1 MGRNDEAGDAAPI
14 ASVERALEVLD
25 AFEAGPG
32 ALTLAELSERT
43 GLYKSTILRIAET
56 LAMRGYLVREAD
68 GTYQIGPKP
77 FLLGARY
84 QSSVIPA
91 EWVLPVLRQL
101 VADTGESASFNVRNG
116 EHRVCL
122 LRVDS
127 PHLIRDHTQ
136 PGDIRPLGRGAAGKL
151 MLAFERPDDPK
162 FDPIRREGIA
172 RSDGEIEAGMAGI
185 GAPVIGSDGRLRGV
199 LTVSG
204 PSSRFTRSAVARFE
218 ATLVDAARRLT
229 ERIGGPVVRSDA
241 RKRRSLRAG
250 IDPARHAPR
259 NLPS

>member
-1 MGRNDEAGDAAPI
+1 MPRRPDALDSTPV

-25 AFEAGPG
+25 AFESGPG
-32 ALTLAELSERT
+32 SLTLAQLAERT
-43 GLYKSTILRIAET
+43 GLYKSTIIRLAET
-56 LAMRGYLVREAD
+56 LAGHGYLVKEAD
-68 GTYQIGPKP
+68 GSYQIGPKP

-101 VADTGESASFNVRNG
+101 VDATGESASFNVRHG

-136 PGDIRPLGRGAAGKL
+136 PGDIRPLGKGAAGRL
-151 MLAFERPDDPK
+151 LLAFERPDDPSHAALR
-162 FDPIRREGIA
+162 DALIA
-172 RSDGEIEAGMAGI
+172 RSVGEIESEMAGI
-185 GAPVIGSDGRLRGV
+185 GVPVFGADGRVRGV

-204 PSSRFTRSAVARFE
+204 PRSRFTAEAVRGIDEALLGAGRALTARIGG
-218 ATLVDAARRLT
+218 DAARFGALSAT
-229 ERIGGPVVRSDA
+229 
-241 RKRRSLRAG
+241 RRR
-250 IDPARHAPR
+250 
-259 NLPS
+259 

>member
-1 MGRNDEAGDAAPI
+1 MPRRDPLDTSPI

-32 ALTLAELSERT
+32 SLTLTELSERT

-56 LAMRGYLVREAD
+56 LATRGYLVKEFD

-77 FLLGARY
+77 FRLGARY
-84 QSSVIPA
+84 QSSVIPT
-91 EWVLPVLRQL
+91 EWVLPVLRDL
-101 VADTGESASFNVRNG
+101 VTATRESAAFNVRYG

-151 MLAFERPDDPK
+151 MLAFDQLQDPQ
-162 FDPIRREGIA
+162 FDAARRELILH
-172 RSDGEIEAGMAGI
+172 SYGEIEADMAGI
-185 GAPVIGSDGRLRGV
+185 AVPVFGADGRLRGV

-204 PSSRFTRSAVARFE
+204 PSGRFTKTAVKGIEEALWSAAISLTARIGGDVARFE
-218 ATLVDAARRLT
+218 TARRAAKKP
-229 ERIGGPVVRSDA
+229 G
-241 RKRRSLRAG
+241 RAS
-250 IDPARHAPR
+250 AQR
-259 NLPS
+259 